1 MRVRRKVITLK
12 ELISHFHS
20 LMDTIQKESPILN
33 SKHSFSKR
41 TDYLPERYELAN
53 GQEVH
58 LEIGQRAHISDIL
71 EIQRQGYEGKTPW
84 GFVALENDIVKS
96 QKSLYL
102 LIYNGTEPVAFLG
115 SRFEITDIH
124 ITNIAVAPAWQGKGV
139 GSLLLELLTAVAK
152 EEKVSSITLEV
163 RISNSK
169 AQALYNKLGFKA
181 IRIKRNYY
189 HGDGEDAV
197 DMKLNLANV

>member
-58 LEIGQRAHISDIL
+58 LEIGQRGHISDIL

-84 GFVALENDIVKS
+84 GFVALV
-96 QKSLYL
+96 SLSSPTFLSIFISYPSASAILMRL
-102 LIYNGTEPVAFLG
+102 L
-115 SRFEITDIH
+115 
-124 ITNIAVAPAWQGKGV
+124 
-139 GSLLLELLTAVAK
+139 
-152 EEKVSSITLEV
+152 
-163 RISNSK
+163 
-169 AQALYNKLGFKA
+169 
-181 IRIKRNYY
+181 
-189 HGDGEDAV
+189 
-197 DMKLNLANV
+197 NV

>member
-1 MRVRRKVITLK
+1 M
-12 ELISHFHS
+12 
-20 LMDTIQKESPILN
+20 
-33 SKHSFSKR
+33 
-41 TDYLPERYELAN
+41 
-53 GQEVH
+53 
-58 LEIGQRAHISDIL
+58 
-71 EIQRQGYEGKTPW
+71 
-84 GFVALENDIVKS
+84 
-96 QKSLYL
+96 
-102 LIYNGTEPVAFLG
+102 G

-139 GSLLLELLTAVAK
+139 GSLLLQLLTAVAK